1 MALSTSRMEN
11 IGDNE
16 PTNPYKGAPAIL
28 DYSLKEYESYMK
40 HAEEHVVYP
49 LRYDWYISEKNR
61 I

>member
-1 MALSTSRMEN
+1 MEN